1 MQKIAILDVSK
12 VYRSMF
18 QDLSS
23 FETPSQSVI
32 LYHRFDKFVFILDPR
47 KKKNA
52 KKKLKKQCIIG
63 NGNIFHLNSSVFF
76 MVNHDISHITLA

>member
-32 LYHRFDKFVFILDPR
+32 LYHRFDKFVFILDLR
-47 KKKNA
+47 KKKTRKRNWKSNA
-52 KKKLKKQCIIG
+52 LLG
-63 NGNIFHLNSSVFF
+63 MEIFF
-76 MVNHDISHITLA
+76 I

>member
-1 MQKIAILDVSK
+1 MQKIGILDVSK

-23 FETPSQSVI
+23 FETASQSVI
-32 LYHRFDKFVFILDPR
+32 LYHRFDKFVFILDLQ
-47 KKKNA
+47 KKNA